1 MCYNKYT
8 KTKRTDK
15 IMIRKDHIEN
25 CYSIN
30 PHSIVTETL
39 ANNHEYYMTKE
50 ELYELLPKLG
60 DERVITFGQM
70 NTALKDLCRFG
81 HGKCI
86 YIRGRAYYSYDSER
100 DSGKRCYP

>member
-1 MCYNKYT
+1 
-8 KTKRTDK
+8 
-15 IMIRKDHIEN
+15 MIRKDQIDN

-30 PHSIVTETL
+30 PHSIVTEIL
-39 ANNHEYYMTKE
+39 ADNHEYYMTKE

-86 YIRGRAYYSYDSER
+86 YIKGRAYYSYKHECDN
-100 DSGKRCYP
+100 GKRYYYLDDRKAAS

>member
-1 MCYNKYT
+1 MCYNKCT

-15 IMIRKDHIEN
+15 IMIRKDQIEN

-30 PHSIVTETL
+30 PHSIVTEIL
-39 ANNHEYYMTKE
+39 ANHHEYYMTKE

-81 HGKCI
+81 AGRCI
-86 YIRGRAYYSYDSER
+86 YIKGRAYYSYDHER

>member
-1 MCYNKYT
+1 
-8 KTKRTDK
+8 
-15 IMIRKDHIEN
+15 MIRKDQIDN

-30 PHSIVTETL
+30 PHSIVTEIL

-81 HGKCI
+81 AGRCI
-86 YIRGRAYYSYDSER
+86 YIKGRAYYSYDHER
-100 DSGKRCYP
+100 DNGKRCYP